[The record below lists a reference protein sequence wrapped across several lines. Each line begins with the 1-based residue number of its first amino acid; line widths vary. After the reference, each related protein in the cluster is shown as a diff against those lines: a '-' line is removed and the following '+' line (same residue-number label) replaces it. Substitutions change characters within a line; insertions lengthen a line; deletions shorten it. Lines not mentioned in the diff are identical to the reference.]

1 MGYRVEIEEAETEVK
16 RGFLSVEDDEN
27 PNSNTRVRE
36 FHDVYEAKQAIRET
50 IDSDRIPMRE
60 FAFMIL
66 DDAGL
71 SLWTTYYDHVYK
83 HWDSFEG

>member
-16 RGFLSVEDDEN
+16 RGFLSVEDDDN

-36 FHDVYEAKQAIRET
+36 FSDIYEAKQAIKDT
-50 IDSDRIPMRE
+50 IATDRVGMRE

-71 SLWTTYYDHVYK
+71 TLWTCYCDHVYK